1 MSPLLLLVTLPMMWT
16 ARDDDDDDDED
27 DVHARV
33 KARGSRT
40 TALHDR
46 HTVAKRA
53 LTDGEHRLLGVRLAR
68 ERHRVGGGGAGGG
81 GVQTRE
87 REQNAAGH
95 GAAGGDGGGDLRQR
109 SSAAGPL
116 DAQGMLNR
124 RPDDTN

>member
-1 MSPLLLLVTLPMMWT
+1 MMWT
-16 ARDDDDDDDED
+16 ARGDDDDDDED

-46 HTVAKRA
+46 HTVAQRA

-116 DAQGMLNR
+116 DVAQGTLNR
-124 RPDDTN
+124 RPDTNYCRGKTFAP